1 MAKTAVAKTAPANTK
16 SKTIAKVDDKKATDA
31 KKKQIKAKTK

>member
-1 MAKTAVAKTAPANTK
+1 MAKGATAVVAKKPAAAPANTK

-31 KKKQIKAKTK
+31 KKK

>member
-1 MAKTAVAKTAPANTK
+1 MAKGATAVVAKKPTAPANTK

-31 KKKQIKAKTK
+31 KKK